1 MAAASGQ
8 YADIQVSGTS
18 LVECTRW
25 DMDESVVEH
34 VYSSCATGGYRRR
47 VVGPKDKVGN
57 LEGIYDPASP
67 IHSQIAPG
75 DQVDLH
81 LFTSAGKKHIIPAK
95 ILTLNH
101 GAEIENGD
109 PLRWRATWGLNG
121 TPQLNQNVT

>member
-8 YADIQVSGTS
+8 YADVKIGSTS

-34 VYSSCATGGYRRR
+34 VYSSCATGGYRKR
-47 VVGPKDKVGN
+47 VTGPQDKAGTI
-57 LEGIYDPASP
+57 EGIFDPASP

-75 DQVDLH
+75 DQVTL
-81 LFTSAGKKHIIPAK
+81 LLYVSATVYHSIPAV

-101 GAEIENGD
+101 GGEVENGD

-121 TPQLNQNVT
+121 TPTMNTSS